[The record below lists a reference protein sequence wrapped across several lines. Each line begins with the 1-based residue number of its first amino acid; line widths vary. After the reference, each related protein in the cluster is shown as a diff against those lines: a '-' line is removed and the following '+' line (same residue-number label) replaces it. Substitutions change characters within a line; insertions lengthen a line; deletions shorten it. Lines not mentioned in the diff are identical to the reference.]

1 MTQPSPEAN
10 SSAGKA
16 LDPHSKT
23 LARFT
28 VLTAIQPDTCSK
40 TFSISKS
47 DDKLDKLTV
56 ADVSRGS
63 VAVQGVA
70 SLADFAAIL
79 GALKHDNA
87 LIYGVPP
94 RDQMELVTSK
104 EWQRAGMPADKVART
119 AQAFRW
125 PAGGGVMFLDY
136 DAPSDAPALSRDEL
150 VLALVTACPGLG
162 LPDLLWL
169 PSSSSHIVNTKTG
182 QDLTGLKGQRLY
194 LLVADASDIPRAG
207 AALVAHLW
215 ASGFGHCEV
224 SAAGTVLERTLVDSS
239 VWQTNRIDFAAGA
252 VTVPPLEQRRGEPI
266 RITGLLGIEI
276 CDTATA
282 IPDPTP
288 EILALVSTA
297 KGKARADVAER
308 AERVRAEWSDQRVNV
323 LTAKLTRERRDL
335 TPEQARAQAVDAVER
350 AVERRDLY
358 GDWPLE
364 VQDRHG
370 EWRMVTVGDVL
381 DAPYTWHGCK
391 TRDPLE
397 PEYDGGRTVGKLF
410 LVGARP
416 VLHSMAHGGQT
427 FQLHR
432 QLSRVQLVQGKE
444 SQATDDLLE
453 IMRRQ
458 PHLFDYGSGLVIPRA
473 DGSGELH
480 EVNRATVAYH
490 VGKSAQFFRR
500 RVNAQGVEIE
510 RLENPP
516 QRICDTVLGKGAERK
531 LKRLDAVTNA
541 PIMRPDGTIQDAP
554 GYDGE
559 VRLFLDMDEAP
570 LPVPDNPSA
579 AELRKALATLWE
591 PVAHFPYDTPDCRAV
606 TLAAMLTAIQRP
618 VLGATPAFAFDAP
631 RQGTGKSLLAESIGV
646 LATGTRPAA
655 WPHVERNEEEVR
667 KRLLAALRH
676 SKRVMLWDNIM
687 GAFDSAAVATMLTQ
701 SHFTDRVLGTNNT
714 ETYPNKALVLLTG
727 NNFTPAG
734 ELPRR
739 VLTCRL
745 DAKSETPFTRTFDFD
760 PRTRM
765 EANHLHMVRAG
776 LTLLRGYVCAG
787 RPRLTPDSLGSFEQ
801 WDGMVRQAVL
811 WVAKNVADPDFL
823 GDPIQSVRNQA
834 TADPALEVLGDVLH
848 ALANVFGGSWFNAS
862 GLATICQEADRPGG
876 LVSAPRRRLADA
888 LSDMLTRGKASS
900 RAIGRVLT
908 FNRDKPVDGLVL
920 KRSAQPTQRVYHW
933 RIERLDGKPI
943 VPSTSDSDD
952 SFVDLNI
959 N

>member
-1 MTQPSPEAN
+1 MTQPRPDAN
-10 SSAGKA
+10 NSAGQE
-16 LDPHSKT
+16 LDPRSKT
-23 LARFT
+23 VARFT
-28 VLTAIQPDTCSK
+28 VLTATQPTTCSK
-40 TFSISKS
+40 TFSFNQR
-47 DDKLDKLTV
+47 DNKLDKQTV
-56 ADVSRGS
+56 ADVSRGT
-63 VAVQGVA
+63 VAIQGVV
-70 SLADFAAIL
+70 SLADFAARL
-79 GALKHDNA
+79 SALKHHNA

-94 RDQMELVTSK
+94 RAQMELVTSN

-136 DAPSDAPALSRDEL
+136 DAPRAARALSRDEL
-150 VLALVTACPGLG
+150 VLALVTACPGLSS
-162 LPDLLWL
+162 PDMLWL
-169 PSSSSHIVNTKTG
+169 PSSSSNIVNTKTG

-207 AALVAHLW
+207 GALVAHLW
-215 ASGFGHCEV
+215 AAGFGHCEV
-224 SAAGTVLERTLVDSS
+224 SAAGTLLERTLVDST

-252 VTVPPLEQRRGEPI
+252 VTVAPLEQRRGEPV
-266 RITGLLGIEI
+266 RITGLLGTEV
-276 CDTATA
+276 CNTATD
-282 IPDPTP
+282 IPDPSP
-288 EILALVSTA
+288 ETLALVSAA
-297 KGKARADVAER
+297 KIKARADVAER
-308 AERVRAEWSDQRVNV
+308 AASIRAEWSAQRVNV
-323 LTAKLTRERRDL
+323 LTATMMRERRDL
-335 TPEQARAQAVDAVER
+335 TPEQARTQAADAVAR
-350 AVERRDLY
+350 ALERRDLY

-364 VQDRHG
+364 VQDRNG
-370 EWRMVTVGDVL
+370 EWRNVTVGDVL

-397 PEYDGGRTVGKLF
+397 PEYDGGRTVGKLY
-410 LVGARP
+410 LVGPRP

-432 QLSRVQLVQGKE
+432 QLSRVQLVQGRE

-453 IMRRQ
+453 IMRRL

-490 VGKSAQFFRR
+490 IGKSAQFFRR
-500 RVNAQGVEIE
+500 RVNAQGAEIE

-541 PIMRPDGTIQDAP
+541 PIMRPDGTIQDTP

-559 VRLFLDMDEAP
+559 VGLFLDMGEPP
-570 LPVPDNPSA
+570 LPVPDDPSA
-579 AELRKALATLWE
+579 AELREALATMWE

-618 VLGATPAFAFDAP
+618 MLGATPAFAFDAP

-745 DAKSETPFTRTFDFD
+745 DAKSETPFTRTFEFD

-811 WVAKNVADPDFL
+811 WVAKHVAEADFL

-834 TADPALEVLGDVLH
+834 ATDPALEVLGDVLH
-848 ALANVFGGSWFNAS
+848 ALADVFGGDWFTAS
-862 GLATICQEADRPGG
+862 AVATICQEADRPGG
-876 LVSAPRRRLADA
+876 LVSAPRRRLAET
-888 LSDMLTRGKASS
+888 LSDMMPRGKASS
-900 RAIGRVLT
+900 RAIGRAFT
-908 FNRDKPVDGLVL
+908 FNRDKPVNGWVL
-920 KRSAQPTQRVYHW
+920 KRSPKQHKDAHSW
-933 RIERLDGKPI
+933 RIERLDGTHI
-943 VPSTSDSDD
+943 VPSTSNTDEVFSD
-952 SFVDLNI
+952 LTI
-959 N
+959 E